1 MTDEEKLWQLFFVT
15 PEAITNVNTATVAG
29 ETTKKALEQYPV
41 GGIVYFAKNLE
52 DREQTVAL
60 LENTQSYA
68 KIPLFLGVDEEGG
81 TVSRVGSNEA
91 LGGTNVGRMQSYG
104 EAASAATRT
113 WACRPSAI
121 CVRSASSRI
130 PQRPM
135 PPGRTSAA
143 ACTRWASIWTLP
155 RSRTLRRVRTASSA
169 TARSALIRSCA
180 RRWPV

>member
-1 MTDEEKLWQLFFVT
+1 MTDEEKIWQLFFVT

-104 EAASAATRT
+104 EEAAEEPAEESEPAEKETVCGCCCGTTEDAPAEETCCCAKPEEAPAEEHCCCEKPEQTPAEPEDTAIEIHIAGQKDGSAE
-113 WACRPSAI
+113 
-121 CVRSASSRI
+121 
-130 PQRPM
+130 
-135 PPGRTSAA
+135 
-143 ACTRWASIWTLP
+143 
-155 RSRTLRRVRTASSA
+155 
-169 TARSALIRSCA
+169 
-180 RRWPV
+180 